1 MPTVVRAIP
10 ILLFAAL
17 PALADLPSIRQSPS
31 AIKAAG
37 PSVKTEAVDSS
48 LEPVGKQDP
57 ARGACE
63 LAADPANLTH
73 WLAYKQLDQW
83 VPCEPGQA
91 IDVRFLISSVPD
103 SAQAHFCAPQ
113 MPIARQMTSG
123 GELGRLRCI
132 YAGHDLAAG
141 RKGAHWAFK
150 PLPAAV
156 PYRLATL
163 SEPIVAPASTSS
175 AASAATVAAAEPAP
189 PAKSARPARPTTPA
203 RAGSS
208 ARP

>member
-91 IDVRFLISSVPD
+91 IDVRFLINSVSD

-113 MPIARQMTSG
+113 LPIARQMTSG
-123 GELGRLRCI
+123 SELGRLRCI

-141 RKGAHWAFK
+141 RKGAHWEFK

-156 PYRLATL
+156 PYRLASL
-163 SEPIVAPASTSS
+163 SEPLVAPASPAS
-175 AASAATVAAAEPAP
+175 AASAATDTAVNARPVAKA
-189 PAKSARPARPTTPA
+189 ARPAKPTRLT

-208 ARP
+208 AGP